1 MSSDRNGLARGPLV
15 VISGPSGS
23 GKSTLVREVLKDRS
37 LPLEVSISAT
47 TRQIRPGEK
56 DGKDYFFW
64 DKERFLR
71 EAKQGAFLEW
81 AEVYGNYYGT
91 LKSEVDA
98 RRNRGKGVILEID
111 VQGAGQ
117 IRDHGDIT
125 RSIFVLPP
133 DWGACEA
140 RLRARGTETEETL
153 EKRLH
158 SAREEMRRAD
168 EYDFQVVNEDLFRAV
183 DRIKELIRP
192 LFEERC
198 CND

>member
-1 MSSDRNGLARGPLV
+1 MSSERNGPARGPLV

-23 GKSTLVREVLKDRS
+23 GKSTLVREVLKDRD
-37 LPLEVSISAT
+37 LPLEASISAT
-47 TRQIRPGEK
+47 TRKIRPGEK

-64 DKERFLR
+64 DKDRFLQ
-71 EAKQGAFLEW
+71 EAKSGAFLEW

-91 LKSEVDA
+91 LKSEVEA

-117 IRDHGDIT
+117 IREHGDIT

-133 DWGACEA
+133 DWDACEA
-140 RLRARGTETEETL
+140 RLRARGTETEATL
-153 EKRLH
+153 EKRLQ
-158 SAREEMRRAD
+158 SAREEMRRSE
-168 EYDFQVVNEDLFRAV
+168 EYDFKVVNDDLFKAV

-192 LFEERC
+192 LFEER
-198 CND
+198 